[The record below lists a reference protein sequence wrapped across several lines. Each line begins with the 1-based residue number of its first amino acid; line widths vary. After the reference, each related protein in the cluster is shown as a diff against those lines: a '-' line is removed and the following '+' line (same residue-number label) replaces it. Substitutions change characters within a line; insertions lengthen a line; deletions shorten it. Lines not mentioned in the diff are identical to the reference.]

1 MKNPGPAAAVL
12 TDVRYGEIEEAKI
25 ENGLTVLVV
34 PDFRFPV
41 VSVQLGLQ
49 AGKVHNPDSSSAL
62 VQLAL
67 EMLREG
73 TGSSESRK
81 LAEELDYWA
90 IQYSA
95 DAFTEG
101 SVLSMSVIEPH
112 LEKALSLLS
121 EMLLD
126 PLFPDQELEKVR
138 ARWRSYLIGQRSQP
152 EYLAEERLYRSVYRG
167 HPYEKTLVGM
177 PDIEAANRASIR
189 AVYDSLFTPDG
200 ALLLFAGPIAL
211 DQAESLAR
219 KYFGTWRKL
228 PFPHVDLGSVP
239 PLPSPGN
246 LVVDRPGSV
255 QSRVLLALRAL
266 PADHPEYVPLKIC
279 NQLLGGGA
287 SARLFL
293 KLREEKGLTYGIY
306 SRLKAYRTDGLLL
319 VSANVN
325 SKGTGE
331 AIRDILSELAR
342 MRRELPAAD
351 ELARCQSEIV
361 GAFIRQLETP
371 AGVGSLE
378 LRRRLNHLPE
388 DYYRKLV
395 PNVRAVTPEK
405 ILEIASALFDPES
418 RVLVTVGDRSRL
430 LPQLKPF
437 GQSLVFDVNGNPTDD

>member
-1 MKNPGPAAAVL
+1 MKNPPPAANLLA
-12 TDVRYGEIEEAKI
+12 DVHYGDIEESRI

-34 PDFRFPV
+34 SDSRFPV
-41 VSVQLGLQ
+41 VTVQVGLQ
-49 AGKVHNPDSSSAL
+49 AGKIHNPASSSAL

-67 EMLREG
+67 EMLKEG
-73 TGSSESRK
+73 TRDSSSRK

-112 LEKALSLLS
+112 LEKALGLLS
-121 EMLLD
+121 EMVLD
-126 PLFPDQELEKVR
+126 PLFPEEELDKVR

-152 EYLAEERLYRSVYRG
+152 EYLAEERLYRSVYHG
-167 HPYEKTLVGM
+167 HPYEKTVVGI
-177 PDIEAANRASIR
+177 PDIESADRTSIR

-200 ALLLFAGPIAL
+200 ALLLFAGPISL
-211 DQAESLAR
+211 GQAESLAR

-228 PFPHVDLGSVP
+228 PFPRVELGSVP
-239 PLPSPGN
+239 PFPSPGN

-255 QSRVLLALRAL
+255 QSRILLALRAF
-266 PADHPEYVPLKIC
+266 PADHPDSVPLKVC

-306 SRLKAYRTDGLLL
+306 SRLKAYQTDGLLV
-319 VSANVN
+319 VSANVS

-342 MRRELPAAD
+342 MRREPPAAD
-351 ELARCQSEIV
+351 ELARCQSEII

-405 ILEIASALFDPES
+405 IQTIASALFDPES
-418 RVLVTVGDRSRL
+418 RVLVTVGDRSRV

-437 GQSLVFDVNGNPTDD
+437 GESLVFDVNGETVKH